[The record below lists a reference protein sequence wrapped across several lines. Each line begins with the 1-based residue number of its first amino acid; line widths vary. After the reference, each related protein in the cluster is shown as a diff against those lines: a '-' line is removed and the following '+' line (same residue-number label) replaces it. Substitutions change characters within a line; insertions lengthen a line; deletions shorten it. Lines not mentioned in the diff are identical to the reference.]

1 MSDGGRMRHDG
12 RVSGGGPVSDRR
24 PVGEGG
30 RGGSRDEPV
39 DPERSVLILVD
50 IQPDFLPGGS
60 LAVEGGDEILEGV
73 ARLMAEGPFRL
84 QVATQD
90 WHPEGHVSFASRHE
104 GREPMDVIELHGH
117 DQTLWPDHCVQG
129 TEGARL
135 DPGLPW
141 TRVEA
146 VIRKGTS
153 PESDSYSGFRNNW
166 DSDGERPPTGLAGYL
181 RERGI
186 ETVYLCGLARD
197 VCVRWTAEDAVDAG
211 FHTRVVWDLTR
222 SVDPSGD
229 DGLRRELENEGVGIV
244 DSQALLGS

>member
-1 MSDGGRMRHDG
+1 MKHDAE
-12 RVSGGGPVSDRR
+12 RDD
-24 PVGEGG
+24 
-30 RGGSRDEPV
+30 SREHGV
-39 DPERSVLILVD
+39 DAETSALILVD

-60 LAVEGGDEILEGV
+60 LAVEGGDEILDGV
-73 ARLMAEGPFRL
+73 ARLMEEGPFRL

-104 GREPMDVIELHGH
+104 GHDPMDVIELHGH

-135 DPGLPW
+135 EPGLPW
-141 TRVEA
+141 THVEA

-166 DSDGERPPTGLAGYL
+166 DPAGERPPTGLAGYL

-197 VCVRWTAEDAVDAG
+197 VCVRWTAEDAADAG
-211 FHTRVVWDLTR
+211 FATRILWDLTR

-229 DGLRRELENEGVGIV
+229 DELRDELEDAGVRMV
-244 DSQALLGS
+244 DSEALLGG